1 MDEWRIRGRKERKI
15 GIAGD
20 DRIRR
25 LERGIE
31 NIETEDK
38 LQTRATVIINRMN
51 ERRIR
56 RRKKERKE
64 KSESGDDRIRRLER
78 GRHRKHRNGGQI
90 TNACNCPSV
99 WFVQGGEE
107 GSMVGSLGE
116 GGSIDPRR
124 CGLGRVG
131 GGV

>member
-1 MDEWRIRGRKERKI
+1 MKDSKERKI

-90 TNACNCPSV
+90 TNACN
-99 WFVQGGEE
+99 
-107 GSMVGSLGE
+107 
-116 GGSIDPRR
+116 RYY
-124 CGLGRVG
+124 
-131 GGV
+131 